1 VAVEGIEG
9 TADQRRRAGN
19 IIPRFSHLAA
29 MTPISLMLVAVLSF
43 ANPGDA
49 PQVPPAPATS
59 TAPAP
64 VTPATTPH
72 QVAPAPVLAARPTTQ
87 APSPAT
93 KSVGKTQIAN
103 PNWKDLSTAQQ
114 QALAPLST
122 VWDGL
127 DNFHKAKWLVMARR
141 FPAMKPDEQNR
152 IQERMRAWVALTP
165 EQRRVARE
173 SYARTKKLDTNQ
185 KSEQWQ
191 QYQQLPEDQKQKLA
205 AEAAKSKVAALP
217 SGQSKTKT
225 VARIKS
231 TQKQQLQ
238 QSVMPKPR
246 AAEPVA
252 PGSSSSI
259 FAPTTDR

>member
-1 VAVEGIEG
+1 MAVEGIGG
-9 TADQRRRAGN
+9 TTARRRRAGN
-19 IIPRFSHLAA
+19 ISPRFSQLAA
-29 MTPISLMLVAVLSF
+29 LTPISLALVAALAF
-43 ANPGDA
+43 ASPSDA
-49 PQVPPAPATS
+49 PVVSQLPS
-59 TAPAP
+59 PAP
-64 VTPATTPH
+64 VAPVTTPQ
-72 QVAPAPVLAARPTTQ
+72 QVAPPPVLAARPTTQ
-87 APSPAT
+87 APSTAS
-93 KSVGKTQIAN
+93 KSASKAQVSN

-173 SYARTKKLDTNQ
+173 SYARAKKLDTNQ

-191 QYQQLPEDQKQKLA
+191 QYQQLPEEQKKTLA

-238 QSVMPKPR
+238 QSVMPKPPPPQ
-246 AAEPVA
+246 PVA
-252 PGSSSSI
+252 PTSNSSI

>member
-1 VAVEGIEG
+1 VAVEGIG
-9 TADQRRRAGN
+9 CTKARRRCAGN
-19 IIPRFSHLAA
+19 IAPRFSHLATLA
-29 MTPISLMLVAVLSF
+29 PITLVLVAALAF
-43 ANPGDA
+43 ASPGDA
-49 PQVPPAPATS
+49 PVVSPVPS
-59 TAPAP
+59 PAP
-64 VTPATTPH
+64 VAPATTP
-72 QVAPAPVLAARPTTQ
+72 QQAAPPPVLAARPTPQ
-87 APSPAT
+87 APSLAT
-93 KSVGKTQIAN
+93 KSVSKTQVSN